1 MSNPA
6 RAVVIIAIAL
16 WSLGTLW
23 PRVGCMWH
31 ACPSNG
37 LHVNYDGVVN
47 RVDNGSP
54 AARAGIEPGDR
65 LVAPLPYGLD
75 RDPPQTLSFDLAHG
89 GSIRHVIL
97 TPEPAD
103 MTGSGKLRLSALLVS
118 YLIFV
123 IVGSGLLWLR
133 PSAMT
138 WSFYLYCILR
148 RYGDLFF
155 YWPGSSAFFWF
166 NFLAFG
172 ALGGAGCALVM
183 VFALRF
189 PDNKTSGWRRPL
201 DRIAVLLAILLPAA
215 WLYLFIRFEFLGL
228 PSQWIFR
235 PLVIATSVVYVAAA
249 VIFLVTL
256 FRSHGEARQRQQ
268 WILVFPVVLLL
279 RVAVINFPRYMPD
292 WMPDALIALGVLVPL
307 TVAYA
312 VIRRRV
318 FDVQFVISRALVY
331 ASLTTIVAGAFL
343 LLDWFMSKQF
353 AQTRF
358 TLTAEIIFALALGSS
373 LNALHHNVDRF
384 VDAVFFRQRHL
395 AERRLAKAAAAITR
409 AESFAVVDQFLVH
422 EPVHALGLV
431 SAALFRKDEAGRFV
445 RTLDLGW
452 DHAGVRELS
461 PSDPLVLHLLAENA
475 PVRLA
480 EVVWS
485 DDAAS
490 HMAHAI
496 LAMPLLLRD
505 QIVSIALYGPHR
517 TGADIDPDEEKSL
530 APLLERA
537 GAAYDH
543 IDAQALRA
551 KVELLTRER
560 ESSEREIAK
569 LRGQVQQSGA

>member
-1 MSNPA
+1 MSNLA

-23 PRVGCMWH
+23 PRVSCMWQ
-31 ACPSNG
+31 ACPKNG
-37 LHVNYDGVVN
+37 LSTNHDGVVSG
-47 RVDNGSP
+47 VESGSP
-54 AARAGIEPGDR
+54 AAQAGIEPGDR
-65 LVAPLPYGLD
+65 IVAPLPFGLD
-75 RDPPQTLSFDLAHG
+75 RDPPETLSFDLTHA
-89 GSIRHVIL
+89 GSVRHVVLI
-97 TPEPAD
+97 PRPAV
-103 MTGSGKLRLSALLVS
+103 MTRSEDLRLSALLVS

-123 IVGSGLLWLR
+123 IVGSGLLLLR

-138 WSFYLYCILR
+138 WAFYLYCILR
-148 RYGDLFF
+148 RYGDLYF
-155 YWPGSSAFFWF
+155 YWPGSSEFFWF
-166 NFLAFG
+166 NFLAF
-172 ALGGAGCALVM
+172 ASLGGAGCALVTM
-183 VFALRF
+183 FALRF
-189 PDNKTSGWRRPL
+189 PDNKTGGWRRPL
-201 DRIAVLLAILLPAA
+201 DRIAMLLAILLPAV
-215 WLYLFIRFEFLGL
+215 WLYLLVRYNFYGL
-228 PSQWIFR
+228 PSQSIFR
-235 PLVIATSVVYVAAA
+235 ALVVVTSVVYAAAA

-268 WILVFPVVLLL
+268 WILVFPAVLLL

-331 ASLTTIVAGAFL
+331 ASLTTIVAGMFL

-358 TLTAEIIFALALGSS
+358 TLTAEIIFALALGSG

-384 VDAVFFRQRHL
+384 VDTVFFRQRHL

-431 SAALFRKDEAGRFV
+431 SAALFRKNENGRFV
-445 RTLDLGW
+445 RTLDFGW
-452 DHAGVRELS
+452 DHADVRELG
-461 PSDPLVLHLLAENA
+461 PDDPLVLHLLAESA

-480 EVVWS
+480 DVTWS
-485 DDAAS
+485 DDGAP
-490 HMAHAI
+490 HMAHAV

-517 TGADIDPDEEKSL
+517 SGADIDPDEEKSL

-551 KVELLTRER
+551 KVEQLTRER
-560 ESSEREIAK
+560 ESSEREIAR
-569 LRGQVQQSGA
+569 LRAEVQQSGA

>member
-1 MSNPA
+1 M
-6 RAVVIIAIAL
+6 
-16 WSLGTLW
+16 
-23 PRVGCMWH
+23 M
-31 ACPSNG
+31 
-37 LHVNYDGVVN
+37 
-47 RVDNGSP
+47 
-54 AARAGIEPGDR
+54 
-65 LVAPLPYGLD
+65 
-75 RDPPQTLSFDLAHG
+75 
-89 GSIRHVIL
+89 
-97 TPEPAD
+97 
-103 MTGSGKLRLSALLVS
+103 
-118 YLIFV
+118 
-123 IVGSGLLWLR
+123 
-133 PSAMT
+133 
-138 WSFYLYCILR
+138 
-148 RYGDLFF
+148 
-155 YWPGSSAFFWF
+155 
-166 NFLAFG
+166 
-172 ALGGAGCALVM
+172 
-183 VFALRF
+183 FALRF
-189 PDNKTSGWRRPL
+189 PDNKTAGWRRPL

-215 WLYLFIRFEFLGL
+215 WLYLFIRFEFLGV

-235 PLVIATSVVYVAAA
+235 ALVIATSVVYVAAA

-268 WILVFPVVLLL
+268 WILVFPAVLLL

-331 ASLTTIVAGAFL
+331 ASLTTIVAGTFL

-431 SAALFRKDEAGRFV
+431 SAALFRKNEDGRFV

-461 PSDPLVLHLLAENA
+461 PSDPLVLHSWPRAHRCVWRRWFGPMTPRRIWRMPFSRCRCCFAIKSSQSRSTVHTVPAPTSTLTRRKVSRRFSSV
-475 PVRLA
+475 PVRPTITSMLKR
-480 EVVWS
+480 S
-485 DDAAS
+485 G
-490 HMAHAI
+490 
-496 LAMPLLLRD
+496 R
-505 QIVSIALYGPHR
+505 R
-517 TGADIDPDEEKSL
+517 
-530 APLLERA
+530 
-537 GAAYDH
+537 
-543 IDAQALRA
+543 
-551 KVELLTRER
+551 
-560 ESSEREIAK
+560 SSC
-569 LRGQVQQSGA
+569 